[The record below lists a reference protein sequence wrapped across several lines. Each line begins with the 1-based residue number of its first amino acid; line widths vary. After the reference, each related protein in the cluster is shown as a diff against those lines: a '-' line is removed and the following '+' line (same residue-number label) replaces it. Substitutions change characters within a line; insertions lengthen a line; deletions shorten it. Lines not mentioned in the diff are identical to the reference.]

1 MVFRPGQDSLPQD
14 GFGKIPA
21 GWATNWEVQSNAVRT
36 TNFNTC
42 PTKDPLGTPKLFG
55 CNTTFAFQHFRNA
68 YPGETGER
76 NVFRVPGYVVVD
88 MGLGKT
94 FHLNGLSARIPES
107 HELQFRWEV
116 FNVTN
121 TQKMGAF
128 DPSRSGF
135 GIPLDPNL
143 NQPASNFSNFTNIQ
157 GAPRV
162 MQITMRYAF

>member
-1 MVFRPGQDSLPQD
+1 MVDL
-14 GFGKIPA
+14 
-21 GWATNWEVQSNAVRT
+21 
-36 TNFNTC
+36 
-42 PTKDPLGTPKLFG
+42 
-55 CNTTFAFQHFRNA
+55 
-68 YPGETGER
+68 
-76 NVFRVPGYVVVD
+76 
-88 MGLGKT
+88 GLGKT
-94 FHLNGLSARIPES
+94 FHPSGLSARIPES

-128 DPSRSGF
+128 DGSRSGF

-162 MQITMRYAF
+162 MQITARYAF

>member
-1 MVFRPGQDSLPQD
+1 M
-14 GFGKIPA
+14 
-21 GWATNWEVQSNAVRT
+21 
-36 TNFNTC
+36 
-42 PTKDPLGTPKLFG
+42 GTPKLFG
-55 CNTTFAFQHFRNA
+55 CNTVYAFQHFRNA

-76 NVFRVPGYVVVD
+76 NVFRVPGYVDLD

-143 NQPASNFSNFTNIQ
+143 NQPPSNFSNFTNIQ

-162 MQITMRYAF
+162 MQITARYSF